1 MSGAPVSLGRIYAK
15 LCDETHDW
23 NAVADRVDDLP
34 HFGITISEE
43 EGEFP
48 VLEVAFENAGVGV
61 DTLVGGRPRVLLSID
76 LLDADLARVDTI
88 LLFDGLLD
96 DTGDVE
102 LGSEDVTLRYEAR
115 RANWQALRDA
125 VLSGIGFPYADP
137 CAGDLSDPVERLDGI
152 PALVCWDRTTRQP
165 ILSSAVNGG
174 GGVHRDIGRKH
185 RQGACRVV
193 RNGRPL
199 GRVDVVLSAEW
210 TQRNIREF
218 DVGEMI
224 EAAAE
229 GQGGLSTLTPDVIY
243 DRWPEEG
250 DDFAGGYI
258 VSESRLTSA
267 PVPQGAQEVVQ
278 FDQAAAAARTFR
290 PGATQPQPVRLR
302 KRWLAP
308 TLKLTATS
316 ETKRREEVRFSVYN
330 GGQGASTDSETVEI
344 NLDRLAFDAAAPE
357 WQPNVRYG
365 QGAVVSFAGF
375 VWRSLEPH
383 DSGESL
389 WIDRAYEGENG
400 VTLYRWELVVLDGS
414 PLGSPMAASF
424 FNTPRGRQS
433 IDHAVAVAL
442 QRIAYSQRCYTIDIE
457 VDAFDVLDI
466 SCRDTIRVVSDRIP
480 GEGGEAIGKVRGYTF
495 RFSASEA
502 TCLIS
507 LAVSTGSGLAGG
519 TGGRTIGFGPDWS
532 RAAYAAPVYI
542 APFAPGIGVSK
553 VEIRNGAAEQISS
566 LQQAAAAGQDLS
578 KVIDD
583 VRTDIRVSV
592 LPAGGGET
600 LAPIMVNVTPYQGFK
615 GIALR

>member
-23 NAVADRVDDLP
+23 NAEADRVDDLP

-48 VLEVAFENAGVGV
+48 VLEVAFENTGVGV
-61 DTLVGGRPRVLLSID
+61 DALVGGRERILLSVD
-76 LLDADLARVDTI
+76 RLDADLVRVDTI
-88 LLFDGLLD
+88 LLYDGVLD

-125 VLSGIGFPYADP
+125 VLVGVALPFADP

-174 GGVHRDIGRKH
+174 GGVDRNIGRNH
-185 RQGACRVV
+185 RQGACRVI

-199 GRVDVVLSAEW
+199 GRVDVVISAEW
-210 TQRNIREF
+210 TQRQIGEF
-218 DVGEMI
+218 DVGAMI
-224 EAAAE
+224 EDATAE
-229 GQGGLSTLTPDVIY
+229 QGGLSTLTPDVIA
-243 DRWPEEG
+243 DRWPEDG
-250 DDFAGGYI
+250 DDFSGGYA
-258 VSESRLTSA
+258 VSESRLASVS
-267 PVPQGAQEVVQ
+267 VPQGAQELVQ
-278 FDQAAAAARTFR
+278 FEQAAAAARTFR
-290 PGATQPQPVRLR
+290 PGATQPQPVQIRR
-302 KRWLAP
+302 HWLAP
-308 TLKLTATS
+308 TLKLAATS

-375 VWRSLEPH
+375 IWRSLEPH

-389 WIDRAYEGENG
+389 WIDRAYDGENG
-400 VTLYRWELVVLDGS
+400 TTLYRWELVVLDGS

-424 FNTPRGRQS
+424 FNTERGRQS
-433 IDHAVAVAL
+433 IDHGIAVAL
-442 QRIAYSQRCYTIDIE
+442 QRLAYSQRSYTIDIE
-457 VDAFDVLDI
+457 VDAFAVLDI
-466 SCRDTIRVVSDRIP
+466 SCRDTVRLVSDRIP
-480 GEGGEAIGKVRGYTF
+480 GVGGEAVGKVRGYTF
-495 RFSASEA
+495 RFSVSEA
-502 TCLIS
+502 TCIIS
-507 LAVSTGSGLAGG
+507 LAVSTGSGVAGG
-519 TGGRTIGFGPDWS
+519 TGERTIAFGPNWS
-532 RAAYAAPVYI
+532 RAGYAAPVYN

-553 VEIRNGAAEQISS
+553 VEIINTADEQIAA
-566 LQQAAAAGQDLS
+566 LQQAATAGQDLS

-583 VRTDIRVSV
+583 VRTEIRVSV